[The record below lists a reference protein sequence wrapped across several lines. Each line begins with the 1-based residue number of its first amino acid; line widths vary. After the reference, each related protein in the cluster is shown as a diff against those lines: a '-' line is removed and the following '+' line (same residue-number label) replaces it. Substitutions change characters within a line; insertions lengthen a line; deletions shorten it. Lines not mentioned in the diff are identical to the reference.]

1 MGIFEVFY
9 APGRL
14 FASLPER
21 KAAWVLPYLLNIA
34 LVTAISIL
42 TIHYIGLENILRQQ
56 FEMFR
61 MPPEQVDKA
70 MVQALNAPAWRNYI
84 GAVIGTAIFFPF
96 VGGLMYVFAL
106 MANKEARYVDQFKLV
121 CFAYFP
127 YYVVT
132 CLMSAL
138 ILMVSPDPGSL
149 DIRNLIATNVGAFL
163 DKNTTSKGLYA
174 LAGSIDVLSFLEIFL
189 LGYGFAKLNRVK
201 VFFGVAAVMTLWILY
216 VSVKISLSV
225 LF

>member
-1 MGIFEVFY
+1 
-9 APGRL
+9 
-14 FASLPER
+14 
-21 KAAWVLPYLLNIA
+21 
-34 LVTAISIL
+34 
-42 TIHYIGLENILRQQ
+42 
-56 FEMFR
+56 
-61 MPPEQVDKA
+61 
-70 MVQALNAPAWRNYI
+70 
-84 GAVIGTAIFFPF
+84 
-96 VGGLMYVFAL
+96 
-106 MANKEARYVDQFKLV
+106 
-121 CFAYFP
+121 
-127 YYVVT
+127 
-132 CLMSAL
+132 MSAL